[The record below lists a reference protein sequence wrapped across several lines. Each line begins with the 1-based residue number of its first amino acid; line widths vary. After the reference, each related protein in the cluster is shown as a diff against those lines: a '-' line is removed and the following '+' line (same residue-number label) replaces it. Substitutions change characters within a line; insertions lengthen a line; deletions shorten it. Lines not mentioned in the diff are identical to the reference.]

1 MIKRT
6 LFFGN
11 PCELY
16 KQNNQLIVDY
26 KKEEELNKQVPI
38 EDIGLMVV
46 DHYQVKLTA
55 ALIQELIANNTAMV
69 FCDAKHLPSGMLL
82 PLSVHHAYT
91 EKVHKQLEA
100 SLPLKKQLWQQTVVA
115 KIRNQAALLRIYGGD
130 TENMLRWAQQV
141 RSGDPDNLE
150 ARAAAYYWDNIF
162 SGIETFRRFRFGNP
176 PNNLLNFGYAI
187 LRAIVARS
195 LVASGM
201 MTAVGIHHRNKYN
214 PHCLADDIMEP
225 FRPYIDRI
233 VLELVRTGHKM
244 EELTPELKRELM
256 AVASVDIVIEKKQSP
271 LMVGVQRTTASL
283 MKCFEGELKKVLYPT
298 FE

>member
-6 LFFGN
+6 LYFGN
-11 PCELY
+11 ACELS
-16 KQNNQLIVDY
+16 KHNNQLVVDY
-26 KKEEELNKQVPI
+26 GQDEILNRQVPI
-38 EDIGLMVV
+38 EDIGLMLV
-46 DHYQVKLTA
+46 DHYQVKLST
-55 ALIQELIANNTAMV
+55 ALIQALIANNTAV
-69 FCDAKHLPSGMLL
+69 IFSDIKHMPAGMLL
-82 PLSVHHAYT
+82 PFAIHHAYT

-100 SLPLKKQLWQQTVVA
+100 SLPLKKQLWQQTVMA
-115 KIRNQAALLRIYGGD
+115 KIRNQAAVLKIYGGD
-130 TENMLRWAQQV
+130 TENMIHWARQV
-141 RSGDPDNLE
+141 RSGDPNNLE

-162 SGIETFRRFRFGNP
+162 SEIEAFRRYRFGNP

-214 PHCLADDIMEP
+214 PYCLADDIMEP
-225 FRPYIDRI
+225 FRPYVDKV
-233 VLELVRTGHKM
+233 VLEIVQKAPEI
-244 EELTPELKRELM
+244 EELTPELKRKLM
-256 AVASVDIVIEKKQSP
+256 AVASVDIMIEKKRSP

-298 FE
+298 FD